1 MPVNLTM
8 GLEVYRAVESVG
20 RLLFPPLCALCGA
33 PGAGDRDLCHGCIA
47 ALPANPVACPR
58 CALPLATP
66 APACGRCLRAPPPF
80 AAAHAPFRYGDPLDR
95 LLTRFKFAAD
105 LAAGRVL
112 GTLLVEAVAAALPRD
127 AVVLPM
133 PLHRRRLAERG
144 FNQAW
149 ELTRMLARETGLPC
163 RADLLLRMR
172 PTDPQTGLDAAGR
185 RRNVRGAFVVPPAR
199 APRLAG
205 RRVVLVD
212 DVVTTGATGAEA
224 SRCLVRAGAAAVTV
238 VAVARAAAPGRA

>member
-1 MPVNLTM
+1 M

-20 RLLFPPLCALCGA
+20 RWLFPPLCTLCGA
-33 PGAGDRDLCHGCIA
+33 PGDDERDLCHSCA
-47 ALPANPVACPR
+47 KALPANPIACPL
-58 CALPLATP
+58 CAVPLAAP
-66 APACGRCLRAPPPF
+66 APACGACLRAPPPF

-112 GTLLVEAVAAALPRD
+112 GTLLVEAVAAELPRD
-127 AVVLPM
+127 AVMLPM

-149 ELTRMLARETGLPC
+149 ELARMLARETGLPT

-172 PTDPQTGLDAAGR
+172 STDPQTGLDAASR
-185 RRNVRGAFVVPPAR
+185 RRNVRGAFVIPPAR
-199 APRLAG
+199 ATWIEDRT
-205 RRVVLVD
+205 VVLVD
-212 DVVTTGATGAEA
+212 DVVTTGATAAEA
-224 SRCLVRAGAAAVTV
+224 SRCLVRAGAAEVIV
-238 VAVARAAAPGRA
+238 VAVARAPAPGRV

>member
-1 MPVNLTM
+1 M
-8 GLEVYRAVESVG
+8 GLEVYRVVESVG

-33 PGAGDRDLCHGCIA
+33 PGAGDRDLCHGCRA
-47 ALPANPVACPR
+47 ALPGNPVACPR
-58 CALPLATP
+58 CALPLAAP
-66 APACGRCLRAPPPF
+66 GPACGRCLRAPPPF
-80 AAAHAPFRYGDPLDR
+80 AAALAPFRYGDPLDR

-112 GTLLVEAVAAALPRD
+112 GTLLAESLAASLPPGALL
-127 AVVLPM
+127 VPM

-149 ELTRMLARETGLPC
+149 ELARMLARETGLRA

-199 APRLAG
+199 AARLAG
-205 RRVVLVD
+205 RVVVLVD
-212 DVVTTGATGAEA
+212 DVITTGATAAEA
-224 SRCLVRAGAAAVTV
+224 SRCLVRAGAATVTV
-238 VAVARAAAPGRA
+238 VAVARAAAPGRS

>member
-1 MPVNLTM
+1 M
-8 GLEVYRAVESVG
+8 GLEVYRALAALG
-20 RLLFPPLCALCGA
+20 RQLFPPLCALCGA
-33 PGAGDRDLCHGCIA
+33 PGAGERDLCSGCAA
-47 ALPANPVACPR
+47 ALPTNPVACPR
-58 CALPLATP
+58 CALPLSAP

-80 AAAHAPFRYGDPLDR
+80 AAAHAPFCYGDPLDR

-112 GTLLVEAVAAALPRD
+112 GTLLIEAVTAALPRD
-127 AVVLPM
+127 AVLLPM

-149 ELTRMLARETGLPC
+149 ELTKMLARESGLQS

-172 PTDPQTGLDAAGR
+172 PTDPQTGLNATSR

-199 APRLAG
+199 ATQLAG
-205 RRVVLVD
+205 RTVVLVD
-212 DVVTTGATGAEA
+212 DVVTTGATAAEA
-224 SRCLVRAGAAAVTV
+224 SRSLMRAGAAQVII
-238 VAVARAAAPGRA
+238 VAVARAAAPGPV

>member
-1 MPVNLTM
+1 M
-8 GLEVYRAVESVG
+8 GLEVYRALESAG

-33 PGAGDRDLCHGCIA
+33 AGADDRDLCRGCIV
-47 ALPANPVACPR
+47 ALPANPIACPR
-58 CALPLATP
+58 CALPLAAP
-66 APACGRCLRAPPPF
+66 APVCGHCLRAPPPF

-112 GTLLVEAVAAALPRD
+112 GTLLVEAVAASLPRG

-149 ELTRMLARETGLPC
+149 ELARMLARGAGLST

-172 PTDPQTGLDAAGR
+172 ATDPQTGLTAVSR
-185 RRNVRGAFVVPPAR
+185 RRNVRGAFVVPPSR
-199 APRLAG
+199 APWIDG
-205 RRVVLVD
+205 RPVVLVD
-212 DVVTTGATGAEA
+212 DVITTGATAAEA
-224 SRCLVRAGAAAVTV
+224 SRALLRAGAAQVTV
-238 VAVARAAAPGRA
+238 VAVARAAAPGRS

>member
-1 MPVNLTM
+1 MAV
-8 GLEVYRAVESVG
+8 GVYRAVESVG
-20 RLLFPPLCALCGA
+20 RWLFPPLCTLCGA
-33 PGAGDRDLCHGCIA
+33 PGEDGRDLCGCCA
-47 ALPANPVACPR
+47 RALPTNPIACPL
-58 CALPLATP
+58 CAVPLAAP
-66 APACGRCLRAPPPF
+66 APACGRCLRARPPF
-80 AAAHAPFRYGDPLDR
+80 AAAFAPFRYGDPLDR

-112 GTLLVEAVAAALPRD
+112 GTLLVEAVATSVPADAL
-127 AVVLPM
+127 VLPM

-149 ELTRMLARETGLPC
+149 ELARMLARDTGLST

-172 PTDPQTGLDAAGR
+172 ATDPQTGLNGASR

-199 APRLAG
+199 ALWIEG
-205 RRVVLVD
+205 RSVVLVD
-212 DVVTTGATGAEA
+212 DVVTTGATAAEA
-224 SRCLVRAGAAAVTV
+224 SRSLLRAGAAEVIV

>member
-1 MPVNLTM
+1 M
-8 GLEVYRAVESVG
+8 GLEVYRVVDAVG

-33 PGAGDRDLCHGCIA
+33 PGAGDRDLCLACRA
-47 ALPANPVACPR
+47 ALPGNPVACPR
-58 CALPLATP
+58 CALPLAAP
-66 APACGRCLRAPPPF
+66 APTCGPCLRAPPPF
-80 AAAHAPFRYGDPLDR
+80 TAALAPFRYGDPLDR

-112 GTLLVEAVAAALPRD
+112 GALLVEAVAASLPPSALL
-127 AVVLPM
+127 VPM

-149 ELTRMLARETGLPC
+149 ELARMLARETGLGA

-172 PTDPQTGLDAAGR
+172 PTDPQTGLDAASR

-199 APRLAG
+199 AVQLAG
-205 RRVVLVD
+205 RVVVLVD
-212 DVVTTGATGAEA
+212 DVVTTGATAAEA
-224 SRCLVRAGAAAVTV
+224 SRCLIRAGAAAVIV
-238 VAVARAAAPGRA
+238 VAVARAAAPGRS